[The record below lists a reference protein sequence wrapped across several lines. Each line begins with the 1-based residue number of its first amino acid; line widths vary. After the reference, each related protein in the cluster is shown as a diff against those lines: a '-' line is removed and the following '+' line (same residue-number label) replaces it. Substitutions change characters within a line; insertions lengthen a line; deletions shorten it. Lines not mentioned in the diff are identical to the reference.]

1 MTSATDPNP
10 IRIAMWSGPRSLS
23 TTLMRSFGARPDT
36 ACIDEPFYAAWLAK
50 TRTRHPM
57 ADEIIA
63 QGETDP
69 NAVARALAGAA
80 PGGRPIFYQ
89 KHMTHHLLTE
99 FPTAWMSAC
108 HHAMLI
114 RDPRRVLASFARKH
128 EEASLE
134 AIGAPQTAYILEA
147 IERETGRMPPIV
159 DADAILR
166 NPRGVLS
173 KLCAAFDI
181 PFDAA
186 MLAWPRGARPEDG
199 IWGAHWYDAVHT
211 STGFG
216 PPSDTPLSLDAHLEE
231 IAIAAAPYYGA
242 LLDRAIQP

>member
-1 MTSATDPNP
+1 MTFVKDPL
-10 IRIAMWSGPRSLS
+10 RIAIWSGPRNLS

-36 ACIDEPFYAAWLAK
+36 ACIDEPFYAAWLAT
-50 TRTRHPM
+50 TRARHPM

-69 NAVARALAGAA
+69 EAVARALAGPA

-89 KHMTHHLLTE
+89 KHMTHHLLSH
-99 FPTAWMSAC
+99 FPTGWMAAC
-108 HHAMLI
+108 RHAMLI

-134 AIGAPQTAYILEA
+134 AIGAPQTAFILEA
-147 IERETGRMPPIV
+147 IERETDRTPPVV
-159 DADAILR
+159 DSDAILR

-173 KLCAAFDI
+173 KLCAALDISFDE
-181 PFDAA
+181 A
-186 MLAWPRGARPEDG
+186 MLSWPAGARPEDG
-199 IWGAHWYDAVHT
+199 IWGAHWYDAVQA

-216 PPSDTPLSLDAHLEE
+216 PPSETPPALDAHLEE
-231 IAIAAAPYYGA
+231 IAIAATPCYGE
-242 LLDRAIQP
+242 LLARAIQP